1 VVVSEA
7 ELVAAVVQERAA
19 GHSLAFAN
27 GCFDLLHVGHVR
39 YLQGAAAEADRLI
52 VAVNNDRS
60 VAGLKGEG
68 RPILPAAE
76 RAELV
81 SAVRGVD
88 YVVVFG
94 DANVERLL
102 RLIRPDVHCKGTDY
116 TADTVPERGVVAG
129 YGGRTAIVGD
139 PKNHATRDLLARI
152 AGTAHDAPST
162 PPLGKADR
170 TPRLGDAD
178 Q

>member
-7 ELVAAVVQERAA
+7 ELMAAVARDRAA
-19 GHSLAFAN
+19 GRSVAFAN

-39 YLQGAAAEADRLI
+39 YLQGSAAEADRLI
-52 VAVNNDRS
+52 VAINNDRS
-60 VAGLKGEG
+60 VAGLKGAG

-81 SAVRGVD
+81 SALRGVD

-102 RLIRPDVHCKGTDY
+102 LLIRPDVHCKGTDY
-116 TADTVPERGVVAG
+116 TVDTVPERAVVAA

-139 PKNHATRDLLARI
+139 AKRHATRELLARI
-152 AGTAHDAPST
+152 AI
-162 PPLGKADR
+162 KDR
-170 TPRLGDAD
+170 P
-178 Q
+178 